1 MIGGFSDEALLSAF
15 LEGLESAGIGCTVVI
30 ADDARLEIS
39 YANRAYAEILG
50 VDLDGA
56 KQHTPFD
63 VLPPDERQK
72 LAELMAAVRRGEAE
86 APKTRA
92 TRIVRADGTEVPVE
106 IGFGYTLI
114 GDRSA
119 TFCFFRDVTEK
130 ATMEAAVR
138 ASEDRFRTVAEASP
152 DSIVIWADGRCVY
165 ANPAAKRLY
174 ELEGEAEP
182 EHVDWLRY
190 TPPERHASITDYV
203 ARITRGER
211 LAPLMNRRRLK
222 NGEMHDFEASLC
234 SAKIGGSDALLVFT
248 RDITERQRLQAEL
261 LKQDRLASLGVLAA
275 GVAHE
280 LNNPLAALSLLVARL
295 RSAARHDVPGR
306 DLVGDLEQADD
317 AVRRMSAIIG
327 DLLFLAR
334 PADQPHA
341 HVDLAKVVASSVALL
356 RAGEPGCANIVVD
369 LGPLP
374 PVHGFPSK
382 LGQAVVNVVRNALQA
397 CATRGEGGE
406 VRLSARA
413 HEEEVRIVVEDNGA
427 GIEEDVLPRLTTP
440 FFTTKEGGTGLGL
453 WITQGIMQSHGG
465 RLELSSTPGRG
476 TKVTLALP
484 L

>member
-15 LEGLESAGIGCTVVI
+15 LEGLESAGIGCTIVV
-30 ADDARLEIS
+30 AHDARLDIS
-39 YANRAYAEILG
+39 YANRAYAEMLG
-50 VDLDGA
+50 VDLETA
-56 KQHTPFD
+56 KRATPFD
-63 VLPPDERQK
+63 VLPPDEKQK
-72 LAELMAAVRRGEAE
+72 LAELMAAVRRGEA
-86 APKTRA
+86 APPKTRS

-106 IGFGYTLI
+106 MGFGYTLI
-114 GDRSA
+114 GDRRA

-130 ATMEAAVR
+130 TTMEAALR

-152 DSIVIWADGRCVY
+152 DSIVIWAEGRCAY
-165 ANPAAKRLY
+165 ANPAARRLY
-174 ELEGEAEP
+174 ELEEQADP
-182 EHVDWLRY
+182 AHIDWLRY
-190 TPPERHASITDYV
+190 TAPERHASITDYV
-203 ARITRGER
+203 ARIAKGER
-211 LAPLMNRRRLK
+211 LPPIMNRRRLK

-234 SAKIGGSDALLVFT
+234 SAKIGGSDAVLVFT

-280 LNNPLAALSLLVARL
+280 LNNPLAALSLLVTRL
-295 RSAARHDVPGR
+295 RGKAREGIPSNELLGE
-306 DLVGDLEQADD
+306 LEQTDE

-341 HVDLAKVVASSVALL
+341 HVDLGKVIASSVALL

-374 PVHGFPSK
+374 PVQGFPTK

-413 HEEEVRIVVEDNGA
+413 GDGEVRIVVEDNGP
-427 GIEEDVLPRLTTP
+427 GIDEEILPRLTTP

-465 RLELSSTPGRG
+465 RLELESTHGAG

-484 L
+484 A